1 MAMNTEREILSFCTP
16 PRGKSTRFRETCN
29 NSPGS
34 VSRKL
39 SAVKNLHSSARKES
53 LKTPDR
59 FIPNR
64 IGSNQ
69 EFGSHE
75 VTKSVSKKG
84 KKLDFTSNTNHSN
97 DQLIKQIFCETQRLA
112 SNHRILN
119 FTPSKSKNDGKL
131 CVLIYYER
139 NNYHFSFIS

>member
-16 PRGKSTRFRETCN
+16 PRGKSTRFRKTCN

-39 SAVKNLHSSARKES
+39 SVVKNLHSSARKES

-97 DQLIKQIFCETQRLA
+97 DQLIKEIFCETQRLT

-131 CVLIYYER
+131 CVLI
-139 NNYHFSFIS
+139 